1 MKCLI
6 INDGDIYGYI
16 FAYSLF
22 NMSLERSIS
31 IDIEFIKLPDSK
43 EVVNDNL
50 LLNQSLQYM
59 NRSCFF
65 NNIDIS
71 TFNAV
76 YAINQQ
82 LCNFFEEDAET
93 YLNYNNGCLRHDAKE
108 IAQYMEVHDSQ
119 YDVDNLYY
127 QNILAKNDLFDSSL
141 INSMYNITFDSA
153 YFVEQMTTLFK
164 SLNNFTYRET
174 DLSDDI
180 FKTESNGQ
188 LFFFD
193 NTYDNVMTNA
203 EYSKSGSKFQFKYDR
218 QIKNPHKYIEEDIL
232 NFEKIEFSN
241 KEIKQTISSF
251 DSNIETIYLKNDS
264 VTNDLNSHVY
274 QNNVFNIG
282 VAFCK
287 YNFSFHLD
295 QFLHFY
301 VLDKVSTFILNNK
314 RNFSYLK
321 SVHIYAAKI
330 MKNIDMF
337 LHKLLVCSGQLEELP
352 SYNFDLLQGT
362 NIDFLNLKYFNV
374 DRNNFTES
382 TQRKV
387 FDFIS
392 MNKPF
397 IKTKNYKLSNQYVYL
412 MQHQYK
418 QDLSLKTELLYV

>member
-22 NMSLERSIS
+22 NMSLERGIS
-31 IDIEFIKLPDSK
+31 IDIEFIKLPNSR

-50 LLNQSLQYM
+50 LLNHSLQYM
-59 NRSCFF
+59 NRFCFF

-76 YAINQQ
+76 YTINQQ
-82 LCNFFEEDAET
+82 ICNFFKEGDKT
-93 YLNYNNGCLRHDAKE
+93 YLNHNSGNVRHEIKE
-108 IAQYMEVHDSQ
+108 ITQYMEVYDSQ
-119 YDVDNLYY
+119 YNMDNIYY
-127 QNILAKNDLFDSSL
+127 QNILAENDLFDPSA
-141 INSMYNITFDSA
+141 INSLYHITFDSS
-153 YFVEQMTTLFK
+153 YFVDQMITLFK
-164 SLNNFTYRET
+164 NLNNFTYRET

-188 LFFFD
+188 LFFID
-193 NTYDNVMTNA
+193 NTYDNVLTNA

-218 QIKNPHKYIEEDIL
+218 QVKNLHKYIEEDIL
-232 NFEKIEFSN
+232 NSEKIEFSN
-241 KEIKQTISSF
+241 KEIKQTVSSF
-251 DSNIETIYLKNDS
+251 DNNIETIYLKNDH
-264 VTNDLNSHVY
+264 VTNSLNSHVY

-301 VLDKVSTFILNNK
+301 ILDKVSTFILNGK

-321 SVHIYAAKI
+321 SVRTYAAKI

-337 LHKLLVCSGQLEELP
+337 LHQLLVCNGQLEELP
-352 SYNFDLLQGT
+352 SYNFELLQRT
-362 NIDFLNLKYFNV
+362 NIDFLKLKYFNV
-374 DRNNFTES
+374 DKNNFSENI
-382 TQRKV
+382 QQKV
-387 FDFIS
+387 FDFICL
-392 MNKPF
+392 NKQF
-397 IKTKNYKLSNQYVYL
+397 IKEKNYSLSNQYTYL
-412 MQHQYK
+412 IQHQYK
-418 QDLSLKTELLYV
+418 QDLPLKKELLYV